1 MTHKEQDLTEL
12 KKLHDL
18 DVKASLEVDIET
30 LISLWSDDG
39 VLLPEGGKPTI
50 GKVAIGKHLQEYK
63 KEADAFEIIE
73 YSQDFEEIKIIGDWA
88 FEWMTFK
95 GAYRM
100 KETGEVIK
108 ERARAFRLLHRQ
120 SDGSWK
126 AARVMYQNDV
136 P

>member
-1 MTHKEQDLTEL
+1 MTPNEKYLTEL
-12 KKLHDL
+12 QKLHDL

-30 LISLWSDDG
+30 LVSLWSDDG
-39 VLLPEGGKPTI
+39 VLLPEGGKPII
-50 GKVAIGKHLQEYK
+50 GKDAIGKHLQEYK
-63 KEADAFEIIE
+63 KEADAFGIIE

-88 FEWMTFK
+88 FEWMIFK

-100 KETGEVIK
+100 KETGEVI
-108 ERARAFRLLHRQ
+108 EQRARAFRLLNRQ
-120 SDGSWK
+120 PDGSWK